1 MQGKKLEAFIVGW
14 LRQQVKKAGAKGV
27 VFGLSGGIDSSVA
40 AVLCK
45 KAFPK
50 NCLALAMPCN
60 SDSSDLRHAKQLTR
74 QFNIPLKEIDLSKPF
89 ECILQCFG
97 ENSAKE
103 NRKEIA
109 NIKPRLRMACLYFFA
124 NKLNYLVVGAG
135 NKSELQLGYFTKFG
149 DGAVDLLPI
158 GALYKGEVKKLALHL
173 GIEKEVIEKEPSA
186 GLWKGQ
192 TDQSELGFSYKQLDK
207 VIGAIESGK
216 AKGISKKSIALVRKM
231 IAGSEHKR
239 RMPPICKID

>member
-1 MQGKKLEAFIVGW
+1 LNEEQLADRIVEW

-27 VFGLSGGIDSSVA
+27 VFGLSGGVDSSVT

-45 KAFPK
+45 KAFPTS
-50 NCLALAMPCN
+50 CLALAMPCN
-60 SDSSDLRHAKQLTR
+60 SDESDLRHAGMVAG
-74 QFNIPLKEIDLSKPF
+74 QFRIPLKLIDLSKPF

-103 NRKEIA
+103 SRKEIA

-135 NKSELQLGYFTKFG
+135 NKSELRLGYFTKFG
-149 DGAVDLLPI
+149 DGAADLLPI
-158 GALYKGEVKKLALHL
+158 GTLYKGEVKKLALHL
-173 GIEKEVIEKEPSA
+173 GIAKEVVGKEPSA

-192 TDQSELGFSYKQLDK
+192 TDQSELGFSYKELDK
-207 VIGAIESGK
+207 MIEAIESGK
-216 AKGISKKSIALVRKM
+216 AKGIAKKRIALVRKM

-239 RMPPICKID
+239 RMPPVCKTG